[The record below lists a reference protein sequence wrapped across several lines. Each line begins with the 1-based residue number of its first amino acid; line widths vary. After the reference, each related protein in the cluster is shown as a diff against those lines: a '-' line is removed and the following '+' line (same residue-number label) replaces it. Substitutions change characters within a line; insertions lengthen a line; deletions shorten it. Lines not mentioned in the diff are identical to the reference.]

1 MWGLGGVG
9 DCGRGEGQCREK
21 RRTEEKKRKLRKR
34 ANEKH
39 SKGSVVVLGLLGVVW
54 TMVFLIACAE
64 GAVYQHILQVIVSS
78 IREEWLTREEL

>member
-1 MWGLGGVG
+1 MGWMVLDSQWSTV
-9 DCGRGEGQCREK
+9 EREK
-21 RRTEEKKRKLRKR
+21 KKGRKKRNLRKR
-34 ANEKH
+34 VNEKH